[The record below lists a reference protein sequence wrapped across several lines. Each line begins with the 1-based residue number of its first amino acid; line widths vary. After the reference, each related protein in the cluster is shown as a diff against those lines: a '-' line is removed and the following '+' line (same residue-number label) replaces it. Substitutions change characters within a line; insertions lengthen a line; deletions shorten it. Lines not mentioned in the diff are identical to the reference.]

1 MDISESLKT
10 AENSLRDLINYLL
23 HKKLGTDWVNLC
35 GVPDT
40 RIIQWKERKAL
51 DEKKFGQS
59 EPRLIY
65 YADFYDIKTILK
77 KCWDKGFCD
86 VFGKLKELEVLLD
99 LLNEIRNPN
108 AHQRDLLPY
117 QKHMAVGISG
127 KIRAEITGYFSD
139 METGESYY
147 PRIESIQD
155 SLGNTW
161 AIGDSPTINTGKILR
176 PGDQLQFKII
186 GADPMGEDIEYC
198 MFPNVMPKEDEWNKS
213 GDFDLTIKDSYVAK
227 NMLFVLAVKSPR
239 KYQATS
245 APFIGK
251 VDDIVQFIYEV
262 LPPRDEC

>member
-23 HKKLGTDWVNLC
+23 SKNLGSQWISLC
-35 GVPDT
+35 GIPAT
-40 RIIQWKERKAL
+40 RIVQWEERKAL

-59 EPRLIY
+59 DPRLIY
-65 YADFYDIKTILK
+65 YADFYDLKTILK
-77 KCWDKGFCD
+77 KCWDKGFSD

-117 QKHMAVGISG
+117 QKYMAVGISG
-127 KIRAEITGYFSD
+127 KIRTEITGYFSK

-161 AIGDSPTINTGKILR
+161 GIGDSGTIDTGKVLR

-186 GADPMGEDIEYC
+186 GTDPMGEVIEYGV
-198 MFPNVMPKEDEWNKS
+198 FPNAMPKEDEWNHT
-213 GDFDLTIKDSYVAK
+213 GDFDLTIKDNHVSQK
-227 NMLFVLAVKSPR
+227 MLFILVLKSSR
-239 KYQATS
+239 KFHATS
-245 APFIGK
+245 APFLGK
-251 VDDIVQFIYEV
+251 VDDVVQFIYEV
-262 LPPRDEC
+262 LPPRLEC